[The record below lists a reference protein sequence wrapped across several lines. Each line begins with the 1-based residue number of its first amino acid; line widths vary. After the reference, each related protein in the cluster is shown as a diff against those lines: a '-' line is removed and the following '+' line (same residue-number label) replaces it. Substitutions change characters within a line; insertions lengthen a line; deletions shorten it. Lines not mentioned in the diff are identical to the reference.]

1 MIELRTPSEI
11 DEMRESGRVVARALA
26 AVKDAA
32 KVGSTLVELDQ
43 VARDVIFGAGA
54 TSPFLNY
61 HPDWAP
67 TPFPGVIC
75 ASVNDAIV
83 HGIPTDQVLQDG
95 DLVSIDCG
103 AVLKGWASDSAI
115 SFVVGTPRQADLDLI
130 ATTQAAL
137 DAGIA
142 AAQPGARLGDVS
154 AAIGRVARK
163 AHLGNLEDH
172 GGHGIG
178 RVMHGEPFIPN
189 EGRPRKGMELRPGL
203 VICLEPMFIAGG
215 SGKYR
220 HADDGW
226 TLFTRDGS
234 RAAHVEHTIAITSE
248 GPRILSAL

>member
-11 DEMRESGRVVARALA
+11 DEMRESGRLVAQALA

-32 KVGSTLVELDQ
+32 KVGSTLLELDQ

-54 TSPFLNY
+54 TSPFLDA

-75 ASVNDAIV
+75 ASVNDAVV
-83 HGIPTDQVLQDG
+83 HGIPTDQVIEDG

-115 SFVVGTPRQADLDLI
+115 SFVVGTPRQEDLDLI
-130 ATTQAAL
+130 ATTTAAL
-137 DAGIA
+137 EAGIA
-142 AAQPGARLGDVS
+142 AAQVGNRLGDIS

-163 AHLGNLEDH
+163 AKLGNLEDH

-178 RVMHGEPFIPN
+178 REMHGEPFIPN
-189 EGRPRKGMELRPGL
+189 EGRVGKGLELKAGL
-203 VICLEPMFIAGG
+203 VIALEPMFIHGG
-215 SGKYR
+215 SGRYR
-220 HADDGW
+220 HGEDGW
-226 TLFTRDGS
+226 TLYSRS
-234 RAAHVEHTIAITSE
+234 RQRAAHVEHTIAITDD
-248 GPRILSAL
+248 GPRILTLL